1 MSKEIKAIATRKMD
15 DGRIM
20 LTVVIDTK
28 VVQVAVKK
36 SVAVS
41 IIKALADALD

>member
-28 VVQVAVKK
+28 IVQVAVKK
-36 SVAVS
+36 NVAVS
-41 IIKALADALD
+41 IIKALADVLD